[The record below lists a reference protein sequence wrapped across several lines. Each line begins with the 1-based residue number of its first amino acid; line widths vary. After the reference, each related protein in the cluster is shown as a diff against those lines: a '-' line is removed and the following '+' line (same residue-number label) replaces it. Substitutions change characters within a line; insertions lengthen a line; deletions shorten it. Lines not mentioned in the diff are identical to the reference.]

1 MLLDRKL
8 LKTRTNVFG
17 LQNVE
22 IVKGGADNPKLPP
35 DRLAAVLVVDTYH
48 HFEYVERMLDHILH
62 ALKPGGRMVIAITA
76 GARIGV
82 ASERTNSG
90 GTKSTPVSSGT
101 RWSKPVSGSSVATSS
116 F

>member
-1 MLLDRKL
+1 MRL

-62 ALKPGGRMVIAITA
+62 ALKPDGRMVIADYSRRT
-76 GARIGV
+76 RV
-82 ASERTNSG
+82 APERTNSG